1 MKIKYKPKEKSIVA
15 VATEEE
21 VTMVFILLQMVW
33 MINDVTHLNYFFN
46 YKLTQN
52 YLHSIKVELLCLS
65 QVDCC
70 VYIAPKEVHGC
81 IFCNA

>member
-33 MINDVTHLNYFFN
+33 MINDETHLNYFFAFRCWAYIIFYLCVCWN
-46 YKLTQN
+46 YPT
-52 YLHSIKVELLCLS
+52 
-65 QVDCC
+65 
-70 VYIAPKEVHGC
+70 
-81 IFCNA
+81 

>member
-33 MINDVTHLNYFFN
+33 MINDETHLNYFF
-46 YKLTQN
+46 TFR
-52 YLHSIKVELLCLS
+52 C
-65 QVDCC
+65 
-70 VYIAPKEVHGC
+70 
-81 IFCNA
+81 